1 LLVIP
6 TKNIN
11 MKKSLQILAL
21 ALILNL
27 SASLSAQTTYNLDWG
42 LNINGAA
49 ASLTIE
55 PGDTVEW
62 TWVDNLQHNVASTA
76 SAQESFNSGLIQGQG
91 STWSYTF
98 TEVGVNDYECTPHSS
113 SMFGTI
119 TVEEALSVDDKFARN
134 LLFTLSQSTNRLRIQ
149 SLMQIDEL
157 VIYNLLGVPQM
168 RVMVRD
174 QYAEVDLSALV
185 SGVYLVKATSQK
197 AQTTFKVVK
206 R

>member
-1 LLVIP
+1 MKNLLHLGALFILL
-6 TKNIN
+6 NASI
-11 MKKSLQILAL
+11 SLT
-21 ALILNL
+21 
-27 SASLSAQTTYNLDWG
+27 AQTTYNLDWG

-55 PGDTVEW
+55 RGDTVEW

-98 TEVGVNDYECTPHSS
+98 TEVGVNDYVCTPHSS

-119 TVEEALSVDDKFARN
+119 TVEQALSIDEKFARN
-134 LLFTLSQSTNRLRIQ
+134 LVFSLNQNTGRLMVQ
-149 SLMQIDEL
+149 SLMSMDEL
-157 VIYNLLGVPQM
+157 VVYNLLGVPQM
-168 RVMVRD
+168 RVGVSSKF
-174 QYAEVDLSALV
+174 AEVDFSALV
-185 SGVYLVKATSQK
+185 TGVYLVKLKSGN